1 MGLQFFTLLLQLFTI
16 KKLPGDGHLISLLYR
31 VTQTIKVMN
40 IFYSLAGLLVFQFLT
55 CNQASEFTQASSLPV
70 DSLEKS
76 KDERTGTSNIV
87 FRSADNGETW
97 QDISD
102 GLPEP
107 VIDSF
112 SGGRSVFFADHNGL
126 WLTDGNRNISE

>member
-1 MGLQFFTLLLQLFTI
+1 MQNNLLNFSFRWFYKRFTHPLQLFTI
-16 KKLPGDGHLISLLYR
+16 KKLCVDGHLISLLYR
-31 VTQTIKVMN
+31 VTQSIKVMN
-40 IFYSLAGLLVFQFLT
+40 IIYSLAGMLVFQFLT
-55 CNQASEFTQASSLPV
+55 CNQATEFAQASLLK
-70 DSLEKS
+70 DSLQNQNRDK
-76 KDERTGTSNIV
+76 TGTTNIV

-112 SGGRSVFFADHNGL
+112 SGGGSVFFC
-126 WLTDGNRNISE
+126 RS